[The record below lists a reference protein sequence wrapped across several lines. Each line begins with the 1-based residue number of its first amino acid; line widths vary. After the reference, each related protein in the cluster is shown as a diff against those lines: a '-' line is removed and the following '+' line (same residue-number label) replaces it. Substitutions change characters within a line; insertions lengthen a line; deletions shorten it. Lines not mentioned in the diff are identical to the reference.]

1 MLKGRTA
8 LVTGSI
14 GGIGHATAAAL
25 AAQGCNVMLN
35 GFADTAE
42 IEAKR
47 AALESDH
54 GVKARYHGADLRR
67 LPEIED
73 LVAAMERE
81 LGPIDILVNNAVVRH
96 FSSIEEFRTEDWHAA
111 LDVNLT
117 AAFHLIRLTLGGMRK
132 RGFGRIVNLAST
144 LGIIA
149 MPNRIDYVVTKT
161 ALMGLTRGVAIE
173 TQKEPNVTVNAVC
186 PGAVRTPAAEAR
198 VRALAA
204 AEGIPVA
211 AAEKKFLSGRQPTDR
226 FIEPEKVGSLIAF
239 LCSDAASEITGA
251 SIPIDDAWTISP

>member
-1 MLKGRTA
+1 MLKGKTA

-14 GGIGHATAAAL
+14 GGIGYATAGAL

-35 GFADTAE
+35 GFADADE

-47 AALESDH
+47 SALESAH
-54 GVKARYHGADLRR
+54 GVTARYHGADLRQ
-67 LPEIED
+67 LPDIED
-73 LVAAMERE
+73 LVATTERD
-81 LGPIDILVNNAVVRH
+81 LGPVDILVNNAVVRH
-96 FSSIEEFRTEDWHAA
+96 FAPIEEFRTEDWHAA

-117 AAFHLIRLTLGGMRK
+117 AGFHLIRLTLGGMRA

-161 ALMGLTRGVAIE
+161 ALMGLTRGIALE
-173 TQKEPNVTVNAVC
+173 TQKEPDITVNAVC

-198 VRALAA
+198 VRALAET
-204 AEGIPVA
+204 EGIPVDE
-211 AAEKKFLSGRQPTDR
+211 AEKKFLTGRQPTDR
-226 FIEPEKVGSLIAF
+226 FIEPEKVGGLIAF
-239 LCSDAASEITGA
+239 LCSDAAREITGA